1 MKTEKEKA
9 EELVMQFMKL
19 IPKDGWTQE
28 IHKQCALMCVDE
40 IIEVL
45 MKERMCDCEYILDVE
60 ANHWEDIRKEIE
72 KL

>member
-28 IHKQCALMCVDE
+28 IHKQCALICVDE
-40 IIEVL
+40 IRKSCLSYDYNLAI
-45 MKERMCDCEYILDVE
+45 DANYYWNNVE
-60 ANHWEDIRKEIE
+60 EEIRK
-72 KL
+72 L